1 MFACQ
6 TWRIDTGMGSACERQ
21 QTVSGAI
28 IGLVHLI
35 VSMFMCILGLYSNG
49 HNAACLCCRAVGGV
63 MRMGH
68 GQVAWFMSEWP
79 CKVCLG
85 GWCHG
90 LRQRWLCVG
99 RSMHC
104 LLLGM
109 RKSRVSCACLQLG
122 EDHSLFVVIL
132 ERRDS
137 GTRVLHVPQSSRCF
151 HCERGGNLHEFL
163 MVGACMVVNGGL
175 RL

>member
-1 MFACQ
+1 MWLATMCCS
-6 TWRIDTGMGSACERQ
+6 WCLHVCMSNMAYRYWHGVCLREAADSVRCNNWI
-21 QTVSGAI
+21 GAFDCV
-28 IGLVHLI
+28 GVH
-35 VSMFMCILGLYSNG
+35 VHFGAVFKWSQCSM
-49 HNAACLCCRAVGGV
+49 LCCRAVGGV
-63 MRMGH
+63 MRMVH

-90 LRQRWLCVG
+90 LRQRQLCVG

-122 EDHSLFVVIL
+122 EDHSLSSFLRGEIQALV
-132 ERRDS
+132 S
-137 GTRVLHVPQSSRCF
+137 CMFHSHRVAFTVKGGVTYTSS
-151 HCERGGNLHEFL
+151 
-163 MVGACMVVNGGL
+163 
-175 RL
+175 

>member
-35 VSMFMCILGLYSNG
+35 VSVYMCILGLYSNG

-90 LRQRWLCVG
+90 LRQRQLCVG

-122 EDHSLFVVIL
+122 EDHSLSSFLRGEIQALV
-132 ERRDS
+132 S
-137 GTRVLHVPQSSRCF
+137 CMFHSHRVAFTVKGGVTYTSS
-151 HCERGGNLHEFL
+151 
-163 MVGACMVVNGGL
+163 
-175 RL
+175 

>member
-35 VSMFMCILGLYSNG
+35 VSVYMCILGLYSNG

-109 RKSRVSCACLQLG
+109 RKSRVSCACLQQG
-122 EDHSLFVVIL
+122 GDHSLSSFLRGEIQALV
-132 ERRDS
+132 S
-137 GTRVLHVPQSSRCF
+137 CMFHSHRVAFTVKGGVTYTSS
-151 HCERGGNLHEFL
+151 
-163 MVGACMVVNGGL
+163 
-175 RL
+175 

>member
-35 VSMFMCILGLYSNG
+35 VSVYMCILGLYSNG

-90 LRQRWLCVG
+90 LRQRRLCVG

-122 EDHSLFVVIL
+122 GDHSLSSFLRGEIQALV
-132 ERRDS
+132 S
-137 GTRVLHVPQSSRCF
+137 CMFHSHRVAFTVKGGVTYTSS
-151 HCERGGNLHEFL
+151 
-163 MVGACMVVNGGL
+163 
-175 RL
+175 

>member
-35 VSMFMCILGLYSNG
+35 VSVYMCILGLYSNG
-49 HNAACLCCRAVGGV
+49 HSAACLCCRAVGGV

-90 LRQRWLCVG
+90 LRQRRLCVG

-122 EDHSLFVVIL
+122 GDHSLSLFLRGEIQALV
-132 ERRDS
+132 S
-137 GTRVLHVPQSSRCF
+137 CMFHSHRVAFTVKGGVTYTSS
-151 HCERGGNLHEFL
+151 
-163 MVGACMVVNGGL
+163 
-175 RL
+175 